1 MHKLNANFESR
12 IKSDERASEDKKSM
26 KFEMGLRNALHSF
39 DVDDD
44 DGTGQTMGGHF
55 RFGIQSGMQGK
66 KRAGM

>member
-1 MHKLNANFESR
+1 
-12 IKSDERASEDKKSM
+12 
-26 KFEMGLRNALHSF
+26 MGLRNALHSF

-66 KRAGM
+66 GLVCNTSTLVEVKGALKIERIGVVSDGLLQ